1 MSKKKLNKRGQQAK
15 NKVQNSKNSAPRI
28 DASKTIYEVDAKVQ
42 AYSASECAEEA
53 DVALGV
59 VAGGTEIVDPVTEE
73 VVEVVGENE
82 PMDDDTTPI
91 EDDEEADEDDIIED
105 DEIIEDDDDIDDADE
120 DEEDEENIR
129 PIRNKRRSRAETNAM
144 HAKLK
149 KTASTIDCANENPD
163 IIDTN
168 SYGDK
173 IISAIHKAKEV
184 IDAKG
189 NDIANRMRNKR
200 LAKVFSPRD
209 EITFSGEFINWDNT
223 GYSNSA
229 SVMSALEKQ
238 YNDFMSKKI
247 LALNDPDVDNVY
259 YCNDIKMM
267 TSGILMHTGTGIMP
281 IRGNAA
287 TITIYVPAE
296 KRDEFIEK
304 YTTKI
309 CLCQTSDKIPPH
321 IMALAAEGLAPV
333 DGIRAYYIVDMPKFL
348 KLFAAE
354 RNRNIHLYDSPEGYS
369 ILVANYDGVNNNSVS
384 LAAPAYKTSLTIGM
398 AKAMHY

>member
-82 PMDDDTTPI
+82 PMDVDPTPI
-91 EDDEEADEDDIIED
+91 EDDEEADEDDTIED
-105 DEIIEDDDDIDDADE
+105 DEIIEDDDDIDEVDE
-120 DEEDEENIR
+120 DVT
-129 PIRNKRRSRAETNAM
+129 PIRNNRRSRAETNAL
-144 HAKLK
+144 HAKLGK
-149 KTASTIDCANENPD
+149 IASTIECANENPG

-168 SYGDK
+168 SYGNR

-184 IDAKG
+184 VDANG
-189 NDIANRMRNKR
+189 IDIANRMRDKGLGILSSGIR
-200 LAKVFSPRD
+200 IA
-209 EITFSGEFINWDNT
+209 FSGEFINWNNT
-223 GYSNSA
+223 GYSNSTT
-229 SVMSALEKQ
+229 VMDVLENQ

-259 YCNDIKMM
+259 YCSDVKMM
-267 TSGILMHTGTGIMP
+267 TSGILMHTGIGIMP
-281 IRGNAA
+281 IRGRVAN
-287 TITIYVPAE
+287 ITIYVPAK

-304 YTTKI
+304 FTTKI

-321 IMALAAEGLAPV
+321 IMALASKGLAPI
-333 DGIRAYYIVDMPKFL
+333 DGIRAYYIINMPKFL
-348 KLFAAE
+348 KLFTDE
-354 RNRNIHLYDSPEGYS
+354 RDRNICRYDSPEGYS
-369 ILVANYDGVNNNSVS
+369 ISISNYERVNNNSVS

-398 AKAMHY
+398 AKAMYY